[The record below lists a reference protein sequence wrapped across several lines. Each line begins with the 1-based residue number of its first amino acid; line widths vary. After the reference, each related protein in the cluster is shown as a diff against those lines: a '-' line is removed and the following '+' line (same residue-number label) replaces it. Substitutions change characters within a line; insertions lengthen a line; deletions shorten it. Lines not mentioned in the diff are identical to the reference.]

1 LIVMTHNLFIR
12 FMLICPCM
20 LRQLIYGVSFILLL
34 MQGLYQKEF
43 WSL

>member
-1 LIVMTHNLFIR
+1 MLQQLIYGVSFI
-12 FMLICPCM
+12 L
-20 LRQLIYGVSFILLL
+20 LQLIYGVSFILLL